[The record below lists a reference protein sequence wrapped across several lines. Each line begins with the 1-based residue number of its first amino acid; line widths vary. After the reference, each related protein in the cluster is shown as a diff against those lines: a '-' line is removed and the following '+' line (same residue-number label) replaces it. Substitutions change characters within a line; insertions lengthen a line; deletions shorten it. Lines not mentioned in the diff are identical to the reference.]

1 MPSIS
6 IIVQRNNLVNFRWAF
21 YSLVKKRKGEDSV
34 GTGGW
39 ICFFMAPFLFILGII
54 FLIVKAPA
62 TKWLASIQYLSIKER
77 KKYDLD
83 RLAKDTGKRFVSWSA
98 VLWLGAIFSY
108 ILNDKLAMGAFGLW
122 LLLLIKDTHFDP
134 RRDIE
139 KYRL

>member
-1 MPSIS
+1 M
-6 IIVQRNNLVNFRWAF
+6 
-21 YSLVKKRKGEDSV
+21 

-39 ICFFMAPFLFILGII
+39 ICFFMATFLFILGII

-77 KKYDLD
+77 KEYDLD

-108 ILNDKLAMGAFGLW
+108 ILNDKLAMGTFGLW

>member
-1 MPSIS
+1 M
-6 IIVQRNNLVNFRWAF
+6 
-21 YSLVKKRKGEDSV
+21 
-34 GTGGW
+34 GTGGC

-62 TKWLASIQYLSIKER
+62 TKWLAGMQYLPVKER
-77 KKYDLD
+77 KEYDLD
-83 RLAKDTGKRFVSWSA
+83 RLAKDTGKQFVSWA
-98 VLWLGAIFSY
+98 GLLWVGAFLSY
-108 ILNDKLAMGAFGLW
+108 VLNDKLAMGTFGLW